1 MSTSDLIEYNPWW
14 KNEDVIEK
22 DPEIQNWENSILKWN
37 PRIRQ
42 TFQAED
48 FIYSLRGPRQV
59 GKTTLV
65 KLEIRDLLKVVPKW
79 HVMYYSFELENS
91 PRDVVNVI
99 NDYLTRAKFSKKY
112 PRRFI
117 YLDEISNVKD
127 WQKAIKKLKDQ
138 GKLKGCTV
146 IATGSHSIDLRHAT
160 ELLPGRRGIT
170 SHETLDKIL
179 PPMKFGEYVP
189 TIDKEIEKEI
199 HSNFLLSSKHRFSII
214 RKLAEGEIDDSLL
227 EIAAYQNELDK
238 HLSNY
243 LITGGIPTSID
254 AFLKNG
260 SIEEGVYQ
268 IYLDAMTGD
277 LRKAGR
283 DVSYMTQLMPN
294 IIDSLGTP
302 TSWMS
307 LKENSDMGSHHT
319 VEDYVKILAE
329 MFVLSVF
336 YRFNA
341 AENKPKFDGL
351 KKIYLHDPFFLHAI
365 NGLISQKD
373 PYDLSLKYLDNPK
386 FQSQLIEQIVSDHCI
401 RLAFNLTPKKAMFD
415 YHSSVFYWKSSKTKR
430 EVDFIVRDNESL
442 LPIEVKYQNEIKKDD
457 YYSLIDFK
465 KTTGIDKAIMLTKN
479 DLREESEATL
489 IPVSL
494 FLLLV

>member
-1 MSTSDLIEYNPWW
+1 
-14 KNEDVIEK
+14 
-22 DPEIQNWENSILKWN
+22 
-37 PRIRQ
+37 
-42 TFQAED
+42 
-48 FIYSLRGPRQV
+48 
-59 GKTTLV
+59 
-65 KLEIRDLLKVVPKW
+65 
-79 HVMYYSFELENS
+79 
-91 PRDVVNVI
+91 
-99 NDYLTRAKFSKKY
+99 
-112 PRRFI
+112 
-117 YLDEISNVKD
+117 
-127 WQKAIKKLKDQ
+127 
-138 GKLKGCTV
+138 
-146 IATGSHSIDLRHAT
+146 
-160 ELLPGRRGIT
+160 
-170 SHETLDKIL
+170 
-179 PPMKFGEYVP
+179 
-189 TIDKEIEKEI
+189 
-199 HSNFLLSSKHRFSII
+199 
-214 RKLAEGEIDDSLL
+214 
-227 EIAAYQNELDK
+227 
-238 HLSNY
+238 
-243 LITGGIPTSID
+243 
-254 AFLKNG
+254 
-260 SIEEGVYQ
+260 
-268 IYLDAMTGD
+268 MTGD

-442 LPIEVKYQNEIKKDD
+442 LPIEVKYQNEIKKND
-457 YYSLIDFK
+457 YYGLIDFK

-479 DLREESEATL
+479 DLREENEATL